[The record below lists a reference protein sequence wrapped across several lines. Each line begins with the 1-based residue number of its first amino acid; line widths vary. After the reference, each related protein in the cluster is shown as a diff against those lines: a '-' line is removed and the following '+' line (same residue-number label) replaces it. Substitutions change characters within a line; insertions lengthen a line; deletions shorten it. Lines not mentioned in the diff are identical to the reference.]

1 MARRRTLLTYLAAYF
16 FAIAVVFRGLNKYRG
31 LPSQWRVIGLLA
43 TFALLFVIEPWLFR
57 RSHLYTHLY
66 LAVQTGITSALLFTR
81 PYFDYSAN
89 LFVVLVFQAMHVFPP
104 RTGF

>member
-16 FAIAVVFRGLNKYRG
+16 FAIAVVFRGLNEYRG

-66 LAVQTGITSALLFTR
+66 LAVQTGNCKPPQNSSVSSTR
-81 PYFDYSAN
+81 
-89 LFVVLVFQAMHVFPP
+89 LGVI
-104 RTGF
+104 